1 MTREG
6 LRVLVPAIASIILI
20 AAAALALEWF
30 VVNINGA
37 MDLSRITLDLRE
49 AHACTSAG
57 DCASVPM
64 SMIKGSAYPTL
75 ATISFWGGLGFALLV
90 LYQAGTRVLGAAT
103 TSESVINA
111 GHGLGSLVI
120 LTTVGAGYLF
130 NPDLEPMQNAIMG
143 IDFDRGWGP
152 LAMLVGLCA
161 GQVALYFM
169 KDPLGGEAPVIP
181 IAKQVSPAVQQAPR
195 PTATGTRVPLPLDT
209 PPEGSPTV
217 KPQRAQTRPPYIGR
231 TQTPTTPPAM
241 KALAEV
247 YKNKIKFAMV
257 TGDVTM
263 GGIDARREDGGGVL
277 VVWRDVVGLVVRR
290 LPPELDGHPFIDIVS
305 TAGMTLRVLP
315 WSKLTGEHFE
325 GEGDQRVRSFMQVV
339 TKRCTDARIDRA
351 TQSFLDDDTKRP
363 AQLTSLDLLSKHDT
377 ALA

>member
-1 MTREG
+1 M
-6 LRVLVPAIASIILI
+6 LVPAIASIILI
-20 AAAALALEWF
+20 AAAALVLEWF
-30 VVNINGA
+30 IVDINGA

-49 AHACTSAG
+49 ARACTSAG

-64 SMIKGSAYPTL
+64 SMIKGSMYPTL
-75 ATISFWGGLGFALLV
+75 ATVSFWGAAVFALLL
-90 LYQAGTRVLGAAT
+90 LYQAGTRMFGGT
-103 TSESVINA
+103 TSDSVIKA

-120 LTTVGAGYLF
+120 LTTVGAGYIF
-130 NPDLEPMQNAIMG
+130 GPNLEPVQTAIMG
-143 IDFDRGWGP
+143 LDFDRGWGP

-161 GQVALYFM
+161 GQVAFYFM
-169 KDPLGGEAPVIP
+169 KDPLGDEAPVIP
-181 IAKQVSPAVQQAPR
+181 IDKPANLPR
-195 PTATGTRVPLPLDT
+195 AVAQTRVPLPLNT
-209 PPEGSPTV
+209 PAGGTPTI
-217 KPQRAQTRPPYIGR
+217 KPARAQTKPPYVAR
-231 TQTPTTPPAM
+231 TQTPTTPPAL

-247 YKNKIKFAMV
+247 FKGRVKFAMV

-263 GGIDARREDGGGVL
+263 GGIDARREDGAGVL

-325 GEGDQRVRSFMQVV
+325 GEGDTRVRSFMQVV
-339 TKRCTDARIDRA
+339 TKRCTEARIDRA
-351 TQSFLDDDTKRP
+351 TQNFLDDDSKRP
-363 AQLTSLDLLSKHDT
+363 AQLSNLELLARHDT